1 MVGVVLW
8 HGGRWVVL
16 VCVQCQAF
24 EPLRG
29 ILDVLPLEMLT
40 GEQDQQ
46 LPGDLTLLWEVAGP
60 GMSKPWRG
68 HSLPSDPDARVGLLL
83 TV

>member
-1 MVGVVLW
+1 M
-8 HGGRWVVL
+8 GGL
-16 VCVQCQAF
+16 CCSCVCMCKAF
-24 EPLRG
+24 ELLRG
-29 ILDVLPLEMLT
+29 VLDVLPLEVLT
-40 GEQDQQ
+40 DGQDQQ
-46 LPGDLTLLWEVAGP
+46 LPGDLTLLLEMAGP